1 MKDSFASDQQPD
13 LTNKDVFDSV
23 FREHYLMLKNYAWQ
37 YVFEESI
44 AEDIVQDVF
53 IHLWERR
60 QSLKFK
66 VSIKSYLYTSV
77 YNRCLN
83 HIKHEKVSLKFK
95 KVESEEDKI
104 KQAFYDNLPSSKE
117 KYTDSDFIQK
127 VKKKINE
134 LPEQQQRVFILSRK
148 FNLKN
153 KQIADFL
160 NISVKAVEKNMSK
173 ALQFL
178 RNQLKN
184 IQLFITI

>member
-13 LTNKDVFDSV
+13 LTNKDNFDWI

-37 YVFEESI
+37 YVFEQSI

-60 QSLKFK
+60 HSLQLK

-95 KVESEEDKI
+95 KVKSDEDKI
-104 KQAFYDNLPSSKE
+104 KQAYYDNLSANKE
-117 KYTDSDFIQK
+117 KYF
-127 VKKKINE
+127 
-134 LPEQQQRVFILSRK
+134 SRYY
-148 FNLKN
+148 LKG
-153 KQIADFL
+153 
-160 NISVKAVEKNMSK
+160 
-173 ALQFL
+173 
-178 RNQLKN
+178 
-184 IQLFITI
+184 